1 MSKKKY
7 NSLCELEFDKSIINT
22 EAKLLIAKLRNKD
35 KVFKNLYRT
44 SGPTFANK
52 LVTLELLD
60 TFREILPHSFVIP
73 DSLCSVQGQIV
84 GFSEDIV
91 EGDVLSTI
99 LSNRKVNLETQIH
112 YLKEVGRLLEQLDRI
127 RRNTELD
134 SIYINDLH
142 GANFM
147 IEKSTGN
154 LRTVDIDSVKIG
166 DNKPFPSKYLSPK
179 ALFNKVDHRYN
190 IYYKTEDEE
199 QAEPSKYDY
208 KGLFGYI
215 DPDKNSD
222 MYCYIIMILNYLLG
236 QNINKYSLEDFYDYI
251 YYLDKI
257 GIDHNLIEAFYK
269 IVNTCD
275 NEIDIDALDTLTYE
289 QLAKANISMYST
301 VKGK

>member
-22 EAKLLIAKLRNKD
+22 EARLLIAKLRNKD
-35 KVFKNLYRT
+35 KVFKNLFRT
-44 SGPTFANK
+44 NGPTFGNK
-52 LVTLELLD
+52 LYTLELLD

-99 LSNRKVNLETQIH
+99 LSNHKVNLETQIH

-179 ALFNKVDHRYN
+179 ALFNKVDHRYHV
-190 IYYKTEDEE
+190 YQKTDEE
-199 QAEPSKYDY
+199 QAETSKYDY

-257 GIDHNLIEAFYK
+257 GINHNLIESFYK

>member
-91 EGDVLSTI
+91 KGDVLSTI
-99 LSNRKVNLETQIH
+99 LSNHKVILDTQIH
-112 YLKEVGRLLEQLDRI
+112 YLKEVGRLLEQLDSI

-179 ALFNKVDHRYN
+179 ALFNKVDHRYHV
-190 IYYKTEDEE
+190 YQKTDEE
-199 QAEPSKYDY
+199 QTVEPTKYDY

-222 MYCYIIMILNYLLG
+222 LYCYIIMILNFLLG
-236 QNINKYSLEDFYDYI
+236 DNINKYSIEDYYDYI
-251 YYLDKI
+251 YYLDNI
-257 GIDHNLIEAFYK
+257 GIDHNLIDAFYR

-275 NEIDIDALDTLTYE
+275 NDIQIDALDTLTYE
-289 QLAKANISMYST
+289 QIAKANKSMYYQ